1 MGPAVNLHG
10 NILEPP
16 MSALGQKR
24 TWRDQIA
31 MSALHSIADIH
42 CGNRNVCFGPLG
54 DIVALRSAIN
64 QDFIDLF
71 GEQGSVLVSYL

>member
-1 MGPAVNLHG
+1 VT
-10 NILEPP
+10 
-16 MSALGQKR
+16 SALPPK
-24 TWRDQIA
+24 
-31 MSALHSIADIH
+31 ADIH